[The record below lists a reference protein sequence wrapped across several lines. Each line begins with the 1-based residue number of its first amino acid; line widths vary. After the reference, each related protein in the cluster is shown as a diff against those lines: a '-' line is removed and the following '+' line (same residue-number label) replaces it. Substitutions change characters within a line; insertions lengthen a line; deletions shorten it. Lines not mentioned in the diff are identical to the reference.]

1 MPEPVQGTAVLRKFV
16 TIQSHKKM
24 EEKNTNHVRMN
35 GYSFLSIFYIKKPHR
50 DATQRHQ
57 DVALNRFNFCY
68 NTLFLSAG
76 FSESD
81 GIRIDQLLK
90 FRHRH
95 CHAIGGIL
103 NADRSF
109 F

>member
-1 MPEPVQGTAVLRKFV
+1 MPEPVQGTAVLRNVK
-16 TIQSHKKM
+16 
-24 EEKNTNHVRMN
+24 R
-35 GYSFLSIFYIKKPHR
+35 IFAIRFATCLIRLKKPHR

-68 NTLFLSAG
+68 NTLFLSAV

-90 FRHRH
+90 FRYGH

>member
-1 MPEPVQGTAVLRKFV
+1 MPEPVQGAAVLRKFV
-16 TIQSHKKM
+16 TIPFFMSKSHIEM
-24 EEKNTNHVRMN
+24 Q
-35 GYSFLSIFYIKKPHR
+35 
-50 DATQRHQ
+50 TQRHL

-81 GIRIDQLLK
+81 SIRIDQLFK